1 MMLARHAENLFWA
14 GRYVER
20 AQDTARMLDATY
32 HHSAG
37 LAPEQSARAWANLL
51 RSLGLDREFAESGR
65 ELDVATVNAFLM
77 GDATNPGAIGTSV
90 RRARENARSVRE
102 LLPPELLDALNHAY
116 LALRARRA
124 VG

>member
-20 AQDTARMLDATY
+20 TQDSARMLDSTY

-51 RSLGLDREFAESGR
+51 RSLGLDLEFAASGR

-77 GDATNPGAIGTSV
+77 GDASHPGAIGKSGV
-90 RRARENARSVRE
+90 
-102 LLPPELLDALNHAY
+102 
-116 LALRARRA
+116 
-124 VG
+124 